1 MKPYFILSL
10 LVLSSLTACK
20 IKGGVSNGA
29 ELKGEGVTFLV
40 PTETSSA
47 SSGDGGITFDGESV
61 KAETDGKTL
70 TVNGEDYGALS
81 TGDTVDL
88 RGKGKVL
95 VNGAERKPAAP

>member
-1 MKPYFILSL
+1 
-10 LVLSSLTACK
+10 
-20 IKGGVSNGA
+20 
-29 ELKGEGVTFLV
+29 
-40 PTETSSA
+40 
-47 SSGDGGITFDGESV
+47 V